1 MKKLVLSAIALVFSG
16 FFYAQ
21 QLAFPGA
28 EGYGK
33 YTVGGRGGAVIEVTN
48 LNDVGTGSLRAAVEA
63 SGPRTVVFKVSGT
76 IALSSTLNISNPNI
90 TIAGQT
96 APGDGICLRNYPLIL
111 STNQIIIRYIRVRL
125 GDDMSVEADA
135 ISGRGCSNVILDHV
149 SASWSVD
156 ETMSIYF
163 CENTTIQWCM
173 ISESMFNSNHA
184 KGSHGFGGIMGGNYT
199 SIHHN
204 LLAHHSSRNFRFA
217 SGCGNTD
224 YRNNVVYNW
233 GYNSAYGGE
242 NQQVGDAA
250 HAFSNIN
257 MVANYYKHGPATAA
271 GSMSYRIVNPSYRDV
286 KTDYGKWY
294 VSDNVVVGN
303 TAVTVNNWNGGVQP
317 SGGNQDSVYLKL
329 NSPWPSMAINQQTAT
344 NAYASVLDNVGASLP
359 KRDIVDA
366 RVVDNTRNGN
376 ASYEGAYNTIKSVP
390 NKNVVCGIIDSESD
404 VGGWPVLSTGVIPT
418 DTDKDGM
425 PDAWENAH
433 RLNPSSAADRNTV
446 ATDGYTML
454 EKYLNSIEFNNPVNG
469 YQLTKLAN
477 GSFQLKWSDSYL
489 TEVGFNVERSFN
501 GVNFV
506 NIVEELPKNTN
517 TYTDNSAG
525 SNTFV
530 VYRVTAYDN
539 ENTTPA
545 TTSISYNANTAIDA
559 IGLNAGI
566 KCYPNPFSNK
576 LCFDISG
583 ANNQKVTIKIYD
595 LVGHLVASSDNKIK
609 IISDKIEWFDD
620 ENLSSLS
627 PGGYVGLLQ
636 IGEQRLGNIKLFKI

>member
-1 MKKLVLSAIALVFSG
+1 MRKLVLCAAAFIFVG
-16 FFYAQ
+16 NFYAQ

-33 YTVGGRGGAVIEVTN
+33 YTVGGRGGAVYEVTN
-48 LNDVGTGSLRAAVEA
+48 LNNTGEGSLRAAVEA

-76 IALSSTLNISNPNI
+76 IALSSNLNISNPNI

-96 APGDGICLRNYPLIL
+96 APGDGICLRNYPLTI
-111 STNQIIIRYIRVRL
+111 SANQVIIRYIRVRL
-125 GDDMSVEADA
+125 GDDLSVEADA
-135 ISGRGCSNVILDHV
+135 VSARGCNNVILDHV

-173 ISESMFNSNHA
+173 ISESLFNSNHA
-184 KGSHGFGGIMGGNYT
+184 KGSHGFGGIMGGNYS

-257 MVANYYKHGPATAA
+257 MVANYYKPGPATSS

-317 SGGNQDSVYLKL
+317 SGGNLDSIYLKL
-329 NSPWPSMAINQQTAT
+329 SSPWPAMPISQQTAT
-344 NAYASVLDNVGASLP
+344 NAYSSVLDNAGASLP
-359 KRDIVDA
+359 KRDIVDT
-366 RVVDNTRNGN
+366 RIVDNTRNGN
-376 ASYEGAYNTIKSVP
+376 ASFEGAYNTVKSVP
-390 NKNVVCGIIDSESD
+390 NKNVICGIIDSQSD
-404 VGGWPVLSTGVIPT
+404 VGGWPVLVTGVVPT

-425 PDAWENAH
+425 PDAWENT
-433 RLNPSSAADRNTV
+433 RSLNPSSSVDRNTV
-446 ATDGYTML
+446 AADGYTML
-454 EKYLNSIEFNNPVNG
+454 EKYLNSIEFNNPVSG
-469 YQLTKLAN
+469 YKLTKQAN
-477 GSFQLKWSDSYL
+477 GSILINWSDTYL
-489 TEVGFNVERSFN
+489 DEIGFYVERSLN
-501 GVNFV
+501 GTNFV
-506 NIVEELPKNTN
+506 TIAEELPKNSN
-517 TYTDNSAG
+517 SYTDNSIG
-525 SNTFV
+525 SNKFA
-530 VYRVTAYDN
+530 VYRVSAYNNEYNSPISSGITFNSTAL
-539 ENTTPA
+539 NTID
-545 TTSISYNANTAIDA
+545 ISNS
-559 IGLNAGI
+559 I
-566 KCYPNPFSNK
+566 KCYPTPFTDK
-576 LCFDISG
+576 LCFEIPG
-583 ANNQKVTIKIYD
+583 AGNQQVNIKIYD
-595 LVGHLVASSDNKIK
+595 LVGHLVASTNNKIK
-609 IISDKIEWFDD
+609 ILSDKIEWSDD
-620 ENLSSLS
+620 DKLNSLTAGS
-627 PGGYVGLLQ
+627 YVGVLQ
-636 IGEQRLGNIKLFKI
+636 IGDKRLGNIKLFKI